1 MVSHSGPRAMYT
13 VLTSLSLSLSVSS
26 QLSAWTED
34 TEETS
39 APAPEVLCQP
49 SPDYLGLQT
58 VLQFPAVHCSEWSP
72 GQTVL
77 DDEDRVNKLSSDVTE

>member
-1 MVSHSGPRAMYT
+1 MDGISLRTSGDVHSPH
-13 VLTSLSLSLSVSS
+13 LSLSLSLSLVTT
-26 QLSAWTED
+26 LSLD
-34 TEETS
+34 RGHTEETS

-77 DDEDRVNKLSSDVTE
+77 DDEDRVNK

>member
-1 MVSHSGPRAMYT
+1 MDGILLRTSGDVHSPH
-13 VLTSLSLSLSVSS
+13 LSQSRRNSR
-26 QLSAWTED
+26 TED
-34 TEETS
+34 TETWLRLRKFCVS
-39 APAPEVLCQP
+39 PVP

-77 DDEDRVNKLSSDVTE
+77 DDEDRVNKLSLDVTE

>member
-1 MVSHSGPRAMYT
+1 MDGISLRTSGDVHSPH
-13 VLTSLSLSLSVSS
+13 LSLSLSLVTT
-26 QLSAWTED
+26 LSPD
-34 TEETS
+34 RGHREETS

-77 DDEDRVNKLSSDVTE
+77 DDEDRVNK

>member
-13 VLTSLSLSLSVSS
+13 VLTSLSLSLVTT
-26 QLSAWTED
+26 LSPD
-34 TEETS
+34 RGHTEETS

-77 DDEDRVNKLSSDVTE
+77 DDEDRVNK